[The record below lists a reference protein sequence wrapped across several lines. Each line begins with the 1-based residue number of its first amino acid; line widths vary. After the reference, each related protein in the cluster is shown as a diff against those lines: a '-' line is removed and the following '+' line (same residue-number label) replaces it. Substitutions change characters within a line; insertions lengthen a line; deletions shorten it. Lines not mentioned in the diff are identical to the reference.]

1 MKIVEKIQFESF
13 NENSYVL
20 ADDISKMLNDK
31 NLKQVHV
38 VVGIFKDEAFE
49 VLKDDFKAAK
59 ENNVDIN
66 FVLGF
71 DR

>member
-38 VVGIFKDEAFE
+38 VVGIFKDELSKILFCIFYN
-49 VLKDDFKAAK
+49 KSSDG
-59 ENNVDIN
+59 I
-66 FVLGF
+66 
-71 DR
+71 